1 MAAGGWTEADVP
13 EQAGRTIVVT
23 GASAGIGFQAAR
35 VLASRGAH
43 IVLACR
49 DTGKAGQAAERI
61 RATAGSA
68 SVAVV
73 RLDLASLASVRE
85 AAAQIR
91 AACPRL
97 DILINNAGV
106 MEPPYQRTE
115 DGFELT
121 FATNHLGHFALTGLV
136 LGRLLAT
143 PGSRIVNMSS
153 VGHQEGVMDFGDL
166 QGERGYQ
173 PATAYHQSKLANL
186 LFTYELD
193 RRLRAAGAGVSVLA
207 AHPGVVYTDLF
218 RTRPKRER
226 VLMSPALRVI
236 NFWAVQNVRMGALP
250 ALRAATDPAARGGEY
265 YGPRPRR
272 FMRYPGYPG
281 PVESS
286 ARSHDRQ
293 DQARLWEVSERLT
306 GVSYRIAG
314 SPALS

>member
-1 MAAGGWTEADVP
+1 MATGAWTEADVP
-13 EQAGRTIVVT
+13 EQVGRTIVVT

-35 VLASRGAH
+35 VLASRGARV
-43 IVLACR
+43 VLACR
-49 DTGKAGQAAERI
+49 DTGRARQAAERI
-61 RATAGSA
+61 RAMAGSA
-68 SVAVV
+68 SLAVV
-73 RLDLASLASVRE
+73 PLDLASLASVRD

-91 AACPRL
+91 ASCPRL
-97 DILINNAGV
+97 DVLINNAGV

-153 VGHQEGVMDFGDL
+153 VGHLEGVMDFADL

-173 PATAYHQSKLANL
+173 PAAAYHQSKLANL
-186 LFTYELD
+186 LFTYELS
-193 RRLRAAGAGVSVLA
+193 RRLRDAGVGTSALA
-207 AHPGVVYTDLF
+207 AHPGVVYTGLF
-218 RTRPKRER
+218 RTRPKLEQL
-226 VLMSPALRVI
+226 LMSPALRVI
-236 NFWAVQNVRMGALP
+236 NFWAVQDVRMGVLP
-250 ALRAATDPAARGGEY
+250 MLRAATDPTARSGEY

-272 FMRYPGYPG
+272 FLRYPGYPG

-314 SPALS
+314 STALS